1 MKENKFNQNLPFV
14 TKKKKNINYTKLYFK
29 LNSLFQ
35 LLIGT
40 VIMIPMNKASD
51 NYKKTHRNSWHLK
64 LIISSLCTIIQY
76 DFVMKKVYISL

>member
-1 MKENKFNQNLPFV
+1 MKENKFNQNFQFV
-14 TKKKKNINYTKLYFK
+14 TMKKKNINYTKLYFK
-29 LNSLFQ
+29 PNSLFQ

-40 VIMIPMNKASD
+40 VIMIPMNKTSD
-51 NYKKTHRNSWHLK
+51 NYKKTHRNSWHLI